1 MDRAAF
7 ERDRA
12 RLLELVAGIAYER
25 RQVVLRSG
33 RVSDYYMDCR
43 RVTLH
48 PEGSTLCGR
57 IYWETY
63 LRSGLKIAAVGG
75 PTMGADP
82 LVTAFQMTAHADG
95 TDLPAFLVRKA
106 AKDHGTGSRVE
117 GRFGLPAGADVLL
130 LEDVLTTGISL
141 AEAKEGVVADG
152 FNPVACMV
160 LVDRDEG
167 GRQNMEA
174 AGMKV
179 ISIFTAREVAAEY
192 DRINQPR

>member
-1 MDRAAF
+1 MDRESF

-12 RLLELVAGIAYER
+12 RLLELVARIAYER

-57 IYWETY
+57 VFWQTY
-63 LRSGLKIAAVGG
+63 LDSGLRVAAVGG
-75 PTMGADP
+75 PTLGADP
-82 LVTAFQMTAHADG
+82 LVTAFQITAFSEG
-95 TDLPAFLVRKA
+95 VELPAFLVRKQ
-106 AKDHGTGSRVE
+106 AKEHGTGSRVE

-141 AEAKEGVVADG
+141 TEAREGVVADG
-152 FNPVACMV
+152 YSPVACMV

-167 GRQNMEA
+167 GRQTLEA
-174 AGMKV
+174 TGLKV
-179 ISIFTAREVAAEY
+179 IPVFSASEVAAQY
-192 DRINQPR
+192 DRLNQPR